1 VFLQSKPLA
10 FLIENSSNKNSFQ
23 LADNKQ
29 KRSVLIENFEPNR
42 ARVFVPRRVPQ
53 IAPAAVAQPQFA
65 AFLTGSCSQTEFA
78 VTLSKQTAEGFLTG
92 SRIACLTARSAFLSG
107 TAQHIEIV
115 VTHSKQRTE
124 EILSGA
130 RIAFL
135 GLQTMWLMGPSLHL
149 TICRLNGLQLFRSA
163 GVCNKRDM
171 QEIPARADNVRVT
184 HSEASFVVE

>member
-115 VTHSKQRTE
+115 VTHSKQRTG

-130 RIAFL
+130 RTAFL
-135 GLQTMWLMGPSLHL
+135 GLQTMWLTCASLHL
-149 TICRLNGLQLFRSA
+149 TICRLSGLQLFRCA
-163 GVCNKRDM
+163 GVSNNRRLW
-171 QEIPARADNVRVT
+171 EIPARAGSSCTT